1 MYNSSKN
8 ISSDDKPFDKID
20 LGEMPNP
27 AIFVQ
32 TQSGNCPPLGQ
43 PESGSPAQSWEQSS
57 QRPCGQ
63 MPLLPAGTWAPSGP
77 SPREDLAFFVPLSL
91 SVEDQKHCVQL
102 LRWLGIRGRQDASVQ
117 QGQTG

>member
-32 TQSGNCPPLGQ
+32 TTQSGNCPPLRQ
-43 PESGSPAQSWEQSS
+43 PEPGSPAQSREQSS
-57 QRPCGQ
+57 QRPVGRCRCSR
-63 MPLLPAGTWAPSGP
+63 LAPGP
-77 SPREDLAFFVPLSL
+77 HLGPPPEDLAFFVPLSL

-117 QGQTG
+117 RGQTG